1 MTKVNVLVK
10 NGTFVIDVEG
20 HAENSKVCTAVTM
33 IMQLALIGLQKPMVR
48 LFLCPFFIAGG
59 YKYSRDFCPGYKKK
73 RSKIDPLI
81 LLCPCLI

>member
-48 LFLCPFFIAGG
+48 LFFMPFFH
-59 YKYSRDFCPGYKKK
+59 SRGV
-73 RSKIDPLI
+73 
-81 LLCPCLI
+81 